1 MKHEI
6 NKRRNTAIDTNPIQ
20 ENGSASVSGIENA
33 PSVRFSMFARAITDA
48 GKRLGLIVPS
58 FRSPPHD
65 GDLDRT
71 LRRHSSGSIV
81 AIRVKDRPFGA
92 VIADLV
98 EGVIVCNRLTE
109 REAGDV
115 RNVLWDA
122 AIHVEQKSHS
132 TSTRRPTALIRRS
145 RPTDTTAAA

>member
-1 MKHEI
+1 MNNETD
-6 NKRRNTAIDTNPIQ
+6 KRRNTATGINPIR
-20 ENGSASVSGIENA
+20 ENAPAKVSGIENA
-33 PSVRFSMFARAITDA
+33 PSVRFSVFARAITDA

-81 AIRVKDRPFGA
+81 AVRVKDRPFGA

-98 EGVIVCNRLTE
+98 EGVIVCNRLTQ

-132 TSTRRPTALIRRS
+132 TSTRRPTALIHRS
-145 RPTDTTAAA
+145 SHADRTAAA

>member
-132 TSTRRPTALIRRS
+132 TSTRRPTALIHRS

>member
-6 NKRRNTAIDTNPIQ
+6 KKRRNTATGINPTQ
-20 ENGSASVSGIENA
+20 ENGPASVSGIESA
-33 PSVRFSMFARAITDA
+33 PSVRFSMFTRAITHA
-48 GKRLGLIVPS
+48 SKRIGLDVPS

-65 GDLDRT
+65 GHLDRT

-92 VIADLV
+92 VIADVV
-98 EGVIVCNRLTE
+98 EGVIVCNRLTQ

-122 AIHVEQKSHS
+122 AIHVDQKSDS
-132 TSTRRPTALIRRS
+132 TSTRRPTALIHRS
-145 RPTDTTAAA
+145 SPIDTTAAA